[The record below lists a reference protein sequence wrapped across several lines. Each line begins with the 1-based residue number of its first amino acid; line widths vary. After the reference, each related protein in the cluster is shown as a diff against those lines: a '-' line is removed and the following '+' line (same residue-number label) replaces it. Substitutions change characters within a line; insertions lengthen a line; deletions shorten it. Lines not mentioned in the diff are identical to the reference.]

1 MELSDLNSKRD
12 EFKRRSKAR
21 SEDSSVDED
30 EGKKILKIEKKA
42 SPDREVRLKRSPPG
56 ILKLKMMEA
65 QKNSEKIVDLMKSSK
80 KKN

>member
-42 SPDREVRLKRSPPG
+42 SPDREVRLQRSPPG